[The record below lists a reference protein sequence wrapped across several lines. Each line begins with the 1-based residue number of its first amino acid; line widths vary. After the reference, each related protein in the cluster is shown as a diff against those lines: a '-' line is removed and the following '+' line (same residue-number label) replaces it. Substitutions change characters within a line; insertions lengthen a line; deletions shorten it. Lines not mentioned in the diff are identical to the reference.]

1 LSEDDEFLS
10 FKEDVLSLTNNM
22 VIDETATQ
30 ITTTECEDK
39 NVTYLYLEII
49 NRKCN
54 VKTISNSKRKI

>member
-1 LSEDDEFLS
+1 
-10 FKEDVLSLTNNM
+10 M